1 MHYPGEVAY
10 TITQTPGE
18 VLREEVQSRIVDQVP
33 TDSYQQTSDPLPL
46 MHDDSISSIV
56 LELLPHTDGS
66 FADNAVYVLE
76 CIQTPGISTAIRYGI
91 SLASIS
97 RYKNL
102 DGADRV
108 VYVGVSSNLLRR
120 LHQHINLPVEEGANF
135 TALYRP
141 IRVLQVGWF
150 RSYDRAE
157 KAEALAANLLDD
169 RFPDDFVAY
178 PG

>member
-1 MHYPGEVAY
+1 MHYPGGSAH
-10 TITQTPGE
+10 TITRTPRE
-18 VLREEVQSRIVDQVP
+18 VLREEVRSRIVDQVP
-33 TDSYQQTSDPLPL
+33 TDSYQGTSDPLPL
-46 MHDDSISSIV
+46 KHDDSISSIV
-56 LELLPHTDGS
+56 LELLPHADGS

-91 SLASIS
+91 SLTSIS
-97 RYKNL
+97 RYKDL
-102 DGADRV
+102 EGADRV
-108 VYVGVSSNLLRR
+108 LYVGVSSNLIRR
-120 LHQHINLPVEEGANF
+120 IHQHINLPVEDGANF
-135 TALYRP
+135 TALYPP

-157 KAEALAANLLDD
+157 EAEAIAADLLDE